1 MANELLTNQHQ
12 LRVELLKVVYRHDR
26 SADDAVVRAKSLEQ
40 YVTGDDAKAPSSD
53 GQGEPD
59 API

>member
-1 MANELLTNQHQ
+1 MANELLTTSQHIR
-12 LRVELLKVVYRHDR
+12 LECVKLAFRHDR
-26 SADDAVVRAKSLEQ
+26 SSEDAVAKAEVLEK
-40 YVTGDDAKAPSSD
+40 YVTGDDAKAPSVD

>member
-1 MANELLTNQHQ
+1 MANELLTNQQQ
-12 LRVELLKVVYRHDR
+12 LRVELLKVVHRHDR
-26 SADDAVVRAKSLEQ
+26 SADDAVAKAKVLEV
-40 YVTGDDAKAPSSD
+40 YVTGDDAKAPSID

>member
-12 LRVELLKVVYRHDR
+12 LRVELVKVAYRHDR
-26 SADDAVVRAKSLEQ
+26 SADDAVARAKVLEN